1 MENIFLEITVII
13 CIATVLC
20 LIFRLLKQPLIFAY
34 ILTGILIG
42 PFAFLNLTGKEAL
55 QFMAQFGITLLLFMV
70 GLELKIPD
78 LKSVGKVSLLTGMG
92 QIIFTSAIG
101 FFICLALGFSVLV
114 SLYVSIALTFSST
127 IIIVKLLSDKK
138 DLNSLYGKIS
148 VGFLLVQDFFAIM
161 FLIFLS
167 GFNPSAG
174 SASSLQAGSGQ
185 VLSIWNFAITLAKGA
200 ILFGGIIYLSKT
212 LFPKIVDIVAHSS
225 EALFLFSLAW
235 AFGLASF
242 ISSPAVGFSIEIGGF
257 LAGLSLA
264 NSIENFQIASKIR
277 PLRDFFIIIFFVVLG
292 MNLTFSNIAAILYPS
307 IILSLFVLIG
317 NPIIVMVIMGI
328 LGYRKRTS
336 FLAGLTV
343 AQISEFS
350 LIIIFL
356 GNKLGHL
363 TGEIVTLITVVGII
377 TFAFSTY
384 MIVNGNRLYLFLAPF
399 LSVFERKR
407 GKKDEILHSSKELSE
422 IKNHVVLVGGDQMG
436 ESLIDALSTM
446 NKEIVVIDFDPAIV
460 NKLEFK
466 NVHRLFGDISDIEI
480 KELAKIHSA
489 HLVVSTIPD
498 VEDNLLLVRDLKY
511 KKSKAIIIVT
521 ALDSHDAKVLYNE
534 RADYV
539 VLPHLAGGRQLAKIL
554 DKDLNGL
561 DDLKARDQRYL

>member
-13 CIATVLC
+13 CIATVIC

-42 PFAFLNLTGKEAL
+42 PFALLNFTGKEAL

-70 GLELKIPD
+70 GLELKITD
-78 LKSVGKVSLLTGMG
+78 LKSVGKVSLLTGIG
-92 QIIFTSAIG
+92 QIVFTSAIG

-167 GFNPSAG
+167 GFNNVNG
-174 SASSLQAGSGQ
+174 ESLS
-185 VLSIWNFAITLAKGA
+185 VLDFLITFIKGA
-200 ILFGGIIYLSKT
+200 ILFGGVIYLSKSV
-212 LFPKIVDIVAHSS
+212 FPKIVDIIAHSS

-235 AFGLASF
+235 AFGLASLV
-242 ISSPAVGFSIEIGGF
+242 SSPAVGFSIEIGGF

-307 IILSLFVLIG
+307 IVLSLFVLIG

-534 RADYV
+534 QADYV

-561 DDLKARDQRYL
+561 DDLKAKDQRYL